1 MAVKKSTL
9 YPQNNFLVPPVP
21 RTFLA
26 VDLKSFYASAELA
39 DRRYDPLT
47 TNLVVADPTRTE
59 KTICL
64 AVSPSLKA
72 YGISGRARLFE
83 VIERVKQVNAER
95 LKNAIRLGVA
105 VKDPDTGKLRLSSP
119 SFDAEALA
127 ADPSLELSYIV
138 APPRMKLY
146 EKISTQIFGIYSKYI
161 SADDIHVYSID
172 ECFLDVTAYLN
183 TYHLT
188 AHEPA
193 MTMIREVL
201 YTTGITATAGI
212 GTNMYLAK
220 VAMDIVA
227 KHVPADEQGVRIAE
241 LDELSYRDLLWCHT
255 PLTDFW
261 RVGRGI
267 ARRMEALGLFTMGDI
282 ARQSV
287 RNEPVLYAAL
297 GKNAELLIDHAW
309 GWEPTE
315 IKTIKSYKPENQSLS
330 SGQVLKEPYTP
341 EKTKL
346 IVREMTELLVLDLV
360 RKHVVIKQVTLTL
373 GYDRTSIVPAYQGK
387 TRMENVYKVARTGKQ
402 YTGKVGFDPYGRLCP
417 KHAHGTGNLD
427 HWTSGTKAI
436 MDVMME
442 LFDRI
447 IDPDLL
453 IRRVNVVACNLLPE
467 DQIPEEGSAQLDLF
481 TDYDALEKEK
491 AEQAAAEDRER
502 RLQRATLLI
511 QGKYGKNSL
520 LKGMNFLEGAT
531 TRERNAQIGG
541 HRAGE
546 DDLARSAAEPVKNA
560 VDGEDMDLQED
571 DDWDG

>member
-402 YTGKVGFDPYGRLCP
+402 YTGKVGFDPYGRPCP

-427 HWTSGTKAI
+427 HWTSSTKAI